1 MQDGNPTTAGW
12 SGSAKKNTPQTIL
25 VAGSPSPK
33 IVSTSAELSASLSD
47 EYEGPRA
54 SAEELIVCA
63 SALGSTT
70 RSPGPSMRVVP
81 SSRARCGWPET
92 TIWTPQ
98 RTVES

>member
-12 SGSAKKNTPQTIL
+12 SSSAKKKTPQTIL
-25 VAGSPSPK
+25 VAEPPSPK
-33 IVSTSAELSASLSD
+33 IVSTSAELSASLRD

-70 RSPGPSMRVVP
+70 K
-81 SSRARCGWPET
+81 
-92 TIWTPQ
+92 
-98 RTVES
+98 